1 MSEISYNQ
9 AGQTENG
16 RRLHAIVRA
25 ALSLGIWLV
34 LAAQITLVF
43 SLNWRVRADA
53 SPGVSV
59 WEILPIA
66 AVLTV
71 FLYLQAGAFHAL
83 TRGRNSVSVID
94 VLRAGK
100 SVFADFV
107 WLSLKAC
114 LLFFLIMNVLL
125 YLALIISGK
134 DLKVLIDMLSP
145 FFSLMISVLSFM
157 LVYWLPF
164 VFVQREFRLLPGL
177 RAGLK
182 IAWSRL
188 ASSAYLALLVF
199 LPTIISHLLPTKSP
213 WWVDVM
219 LSVIGGLMGWIAY
232 IYCVERL
239 QEQTKNPVYLASV

>member
-9 AGQTENG
+9 AGQTEIG

-25 ALSLGIWLV
+25 ALSRGVWLV

-53 SPGVSV
+53 SLGASAAA
-59 WEILPIA
+59 ILLIA
-66 AVLTV
+66 VVLTV
-71 FLYLQAGAFHAL
+71 FMYLQAGAFHAL
-83 TRGRNSVSVID
+83 THGRNTLSVIE

-114 LLFFLIMNVLL
+114 LLFFLMMNVLL
-125 YLALIISGK
+125 SLALIVSGK
-134 DLKVLIDMLSP
+134 DLKGLIDMLSP
-145 FFSLMISVLSFM
+145 FFSLMVSILSFI

-164 VFVQREFRLLPGL
+164 VFVQREFQLLPSL
-177 RAGLK
+177 RAALK

-188 ASSAYLALLVF
+188 ASSAFLALLVF

-213 WWVDVM
+213 LWADLM

-239 QEQTKNPVYLASV
+239 QEQTKNPVHLASV